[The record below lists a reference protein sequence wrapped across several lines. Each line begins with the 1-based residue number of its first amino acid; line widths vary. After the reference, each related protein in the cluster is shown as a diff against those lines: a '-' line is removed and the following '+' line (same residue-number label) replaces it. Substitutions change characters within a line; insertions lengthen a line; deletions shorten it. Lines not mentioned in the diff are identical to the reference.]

1 MPELIFIIE
10 DKKSMAEMLA
20 RTVEAEGYRALTATS
35 GEEGVQ
41 KALKEKADLV
51 LTDLKLP
58 AMSGLDV
65 LKKLKERRPFLPV
78 IMMTAFGSIE
88 TAVEAVKAGAY
99 DFLTKPFETSH
110 LLVLIEKAL
119 ESGRLSAENLALK
132 SEFSES
138 LGMPKLI
145 GESPAFLN
153 TLELIKK
160 AAPTKAT
167 VLITGESGT
176 GKELFARALHYLSPR
191 AKGAFIA
198 LNCAA
203 IPKDLLESE
212 LFGHEKGAFTGAE
225 ARRIGKFEL
234 ADKGTIFLDEVGEMD
249 ISLQAKLLRVL
260 QGESI
265 ERVGGSEPLAVD
277 VRVVAASNRDLRKA
291 VEDGRLREDL
301 YYRLNVFP
309 VHIPPLRERMEDVPL
324 LAAAFKDKYCA
335 ELKKCPL
342 ELSGE
347 AMDALVSRPWK
358 GNVRELENCIERAV
372 IIADGMVLPEH
383 VGGADL
389 TAGSAGAEGGGGL
402 AAVAER
408 AARAAEV
415 QAIRKALEKCQGNK
429 TKAAELLSVSYK
441 TLLTKIKDYGIG

>member
-1 MPELIFIIE
+1 M
-10 DKKSMAEMLA
+10 
-20 RTVEAEGYRALTATS
+20 
-35 GEEGVQ
+35 
-41 KALKEKADLV
+41 
-51 LTDLKLP
+51 
-58 AMSGLDV
+58 
-65 LKKLKERRPFLPV
+65 
-78 IMMTAFGSIE
+78 
-88 TAVEAVKAGAY
+88 
-99 DFLTKPFETSH
+99 
-110 LLVLIEKAL
+110 LIEKAL

-265 ERVGGSEPLAVD
+265 ERVGGTEPLAVD
-277 VRVVAASNRDLRKA
+277 VRVVAASNRDLKKA

-309 VHIPPLRERMEDVPL
+309 VHIPPLRERMEDVPQL
-324 LAAAFKDKYCA
+324 VAAFKEKYCA

-342 ELSGE
+342 ALSDD
-347 AMDALVSRPWK
+347 AMSALVSRPWK

-372 IIADGMVLPEH
+372 IIADGMILPEH
-383 VGGADL
+383 VGA
-389 TAGSAGAEGGGGL
+389 AGMATGRTGDAEGGGL

-408 AARAAEV
+408 AARVAEI
-415 QAIRKALEKCQGNK
+415 QAIKEALERCQGNK